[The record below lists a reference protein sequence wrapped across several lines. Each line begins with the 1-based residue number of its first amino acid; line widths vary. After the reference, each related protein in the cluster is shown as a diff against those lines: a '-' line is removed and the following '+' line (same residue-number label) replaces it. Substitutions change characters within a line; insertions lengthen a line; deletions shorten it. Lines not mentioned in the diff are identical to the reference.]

1 MMLLMMVEIGMRANA
16 IGMRANAILPYATM
30 LEKTSAN

>member
-1 MMLLMMVEIGMRANA
+1 MMLLMMVE